1 MSRFAAPQWRVLGS
15 IASWLLFTI
24 CFTLLYMGSATV
36 MGLGGFCASGGP
48 YVIQT
53 ECPDAVVAYVPLS
66 IFGGLAA
73 AAIGAI
79 FAQGFGTPL
88 ISWAWPI
95 LFCGLGAAF
104 LIASTAPGGITFLI
118 IGIMF
123 VIMGLV
129 PLVLEFRASAQRVFL
144 GSTNASD
151 VKFEEGGRARYS
163 PTQLTH
169 WGARETSDIVVPGV
183 GDWALSLGILVASVG
198 LGIYLALLLWQAAG
212 G

>member
-1 MSRFAAPQWRVLGS
+1 MSRFASPLWRVLGS
-15 IASWLLFTI
+15 IVSWLLFSVS
-24 CFTLLYMGSATV
+24 FTLLYMGSATV

-73 AAIGAI
+73 AAIGAV

-88 ISWAWPI
+88 VSWAWPI

-129 PLVLEFRASAQRVFL
+129 PLVLEFRASPQRVFL
-144 GSTNASD
+144 GSTTASD
-151 VKFEEGGRARYS
+151 VRFVESGRARYS

-169 WGARETSDIVVPGV
+169 WGARESGEAVAPSA

-198 LGIYLALLLWQAAG
+198 LGIYLAMLLWAAAG